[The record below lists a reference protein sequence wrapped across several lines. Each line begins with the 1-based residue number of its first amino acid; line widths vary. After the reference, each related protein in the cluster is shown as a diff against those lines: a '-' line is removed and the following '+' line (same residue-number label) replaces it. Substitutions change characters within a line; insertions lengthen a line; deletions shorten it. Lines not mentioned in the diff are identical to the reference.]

1 MGEDRRRSRKAR
13 RSRQKDQERM
23 GGQELAGK
31 RSTSQAVGQME
42 EKEERL
48 REEEMALEFSMHV

>member
-1 MGEDRRRSRKAR
+1 
-13 RSRQKDQERM
+13 M